1 MNDTTNPTPATP
13 NELLSENHDLL
24 YKLLAV
30 IENHVNELV
39 EKKVNDIM
47 QSHATMAL
55 IDEKTEERL
64 REIAKDLMDEH
75 ETDYEHHSTDDIVD
89 TVATHI
95 SHHDF
100 SDQIRRTVDECMS
113 DGDYVTEE
121 RAVEISGDACEDI
134 DFEEKVKEVLRNI

>member
-55 IDEKTEERL
+55 IDEKTEDRL
-64 REIAKDLMDEH
+64 REIAADLITEH
-75 ETDYEHHSTDDIVD
+75 EGDYSHESRDDIGEM
-89 TVATHI
+89 I
-95 SHHDF
+95 STAIAYTDF
-100 SDQIRRTVDECMS
+100 GPQVKQAVEEILS
-113 DGDYVTEE
+113 DGDYVTEDRVVDIVTDE
-121 RAVEISGDACEDI
+121 I
-134 DFEEKVKEVLRNI
+134 DFEEKVKEVLRNL